1 MKTVFVNAE
10 KCIGCRHCEIACA
23 KEHSTNKDMLSILND
38 DPQPQPRI
46 SVGLGIDFMK
56 FPNRCRHC
64 DPAPC
69 QQVCPTGAIYK
80 DESLGSV
87 IVNEARCISCG
98 MCAMVCPFNA
108 IAFYRTPASEKAVS
122 YKCDDCI
129 ERQKNGKE
137 PACVEACKVGAL
149 VFGEVNDII
158 DGLKKD
164 IVMEITK
171 NIKGMEPSDMPEN
184 IKMFQGIK
192 EKIAQLGPMPSSV

>member
-23 KEHSTNKDMLSILND
+23 KEHSAHKDMLSILND
-38 DPQPQPRI
+38 DPRPQPRI
-46 SVGLGIDFMK
+46 KVGLGIDFLK

-69 QQVCPTGAIYK
+69 QLVCPTGAITK
-80 DESLGSV
+80 DETLGSV

-108 IAFYRTPASEKAVS
+108 IDFHQTPASEKAVS

-129 ERQKNGKE
+129 ERRQNGKK
-137 PACVEACKVGAL
+137 PACVQACKTGAL

-158 DGLKKD
+158 GGLKKD
-164 IVMEITK
+164 IVVEITK
-171 NIKGMEPSDMPEN
+171 NIKGMEPSAVPAN
-184 IKMFQGIK
+184 IRMFQGIK
-192 EKIAQLGPMPSSV
+192 EKIAQLGPLPSSK